1 MSPLWTVC
9 WKEVREMARDKRVV
23 YSAILGPVI
32 LIFLFLFLFGFL
44 KETVTKPKSQ
54 TLHVVSGRSDNL
66 FVEALRKS
74 GTLDIREVDSVEEGR
89 KLLSAGKAKVVL
101 LPPEDFD
108 AELAAGQTVTVEALF
123 DPDQQASEIVLAML
137 EKTVSAASREAAGR
151 ILETQGLPKELAD
164 PIRLERKPIK
174 VEKEEFGSF
183 LAGLLP
189 YLIVIWAF
197 YGGFSVASDL
207 VAGEKERST
216 LETLLISPVARNHL
230 VGGKFVA
237 LWILCFVSSIVSVL
251 AVVLAAIT
259 PIPLVQ
265 SMFPQ
270 GIPLSPLSVVAI
282 VTVQVPLAA
291 AFAGV
296 LLAVSVFARN
306 MREAQSYLSLL
317 SFVVLM
323 PALFSQF
330 IGYTSFAKALWVSLV
345 PILNSATVLRE
356 GMLGN
361 FSLVPYLLTMGVNV
375 ALAAASLI
383 ACTTMFRKER
393 IVWRV

>member
-1 MSPLWTVC
+1 
-9 WKEVREMARDKRVV
+9 MARDKRVV

-32 LIFLFLFLFGFL
+32 LILLFLFLFGFL

-54 TLHVVSGRSDNL
+54 TLHVVAGRSDNL

-74 GTLDIREVDSVEEGR
+74 ETLDIRDVDSVEEGR

-230 VGGKFVA
+230 VGGKFAA